1 MNNLGTATKT
11 GVKTSTKVIV
21 GFLAAGSIVAGLV
34 MVQKK
39 GLQNNKLVPSPS
51 TTPTSTTSTIGATA
65 PSSPTTPTLPP
76 CTEGNWT
83 SVDTTRACPASG
95 VKVVNWIKKGDC
107 EGGVVHTTTE
117 NVTCSNLGATGP
129 QPTPSTSTSST
140 LSTMPV
146 CTEADWTSAVTPR
159 VCPNSGRQ
167 TRTWIKTGNCVNG
180 VRHVSPESIYCVAG
194 M

>member
-21 GFLAAGSIVAGLV
+21 GFLALGSVVAGLV
-34 MVQKK
+34 VLQKK
-39 GLQNNKLVPSPS
+39 GFMNSKYIPSPS

-65 PSSPTTPTLPP
+65 PSPTTPTLPA
-76 CTEGNWT
+76 CTEDNWT
-83 SVDTTRACPASG
+83 SVTTPRVCPASG
-95 VKVVNWIKKGDC
+95 VQVVTWIKKGDC
-107 EGGVVHTTTE
+107 TGGVVHASPESISCT
-117 NVTCSNLGATGP
+117 NVGATGP

-140 LSTMPV
+140 LSTTPV

-167 TRTWIKTGNCVNG
+167 TRTWIKTGTCVNG